1 MSHLN
6 SQLNHFSQQ
15 LEYCQAVVLSVV
27 DEVGIRTII
36 DTMLENTKND
46 NADQRR
52 AAATLLCGFCANSKA
67 QYTAH
72 VPQLLRGLIHLCTDT
87 DRDVLQMSWEALN
100 AVTKVFS
107 LFLLVFRHIFFYRSS

>member
-1 MSHLN
+1 MT
-6 SQLNHFSQQ
+6 HFSQQ